1 MPIKSRT
8 MKKRLLLALV
18 AVWGL
23 FAVAVAQQKTT
34 LSANIDGYKR
44 SKIFFDCMQTPEIA
58 QEFHTNPG
66 EEHIY
71 NFECEGLVWINING
85 GTGVILQPGDSLHV
99 DVVYEG
105 KNVKVEYSG
114 TERAVNNNRLVKS
127 IGNLKRSLR
136 YKEQLLG
143 CAALDIKPKSRID
156 DSRKLLEK
164 AKVLVEKSPASDE
177 AKNYVM
183 AMIEYDVY
191 MSFIEYPV
199 MYASVR
205 GLAVE
210 EQEIGDYWNI
220 MDGYVTRGDAES
232 MNCPEYASLLM
243 RYCFFMNEKAAKEKG
258 IAYTMPAVME
268 DMYSELAAFYDGA
281 QRDFVL
287 YTLLRNFII
296 NGREI
301 ERADALYND
310 YVEKYNRN
318 IFYKGILDMLMQ

>member
-1 MPIKSRT
+1 
-8 MKKRLLLALV
+8 MKKRLLFVFASV
-18 AVWGL
+18 
-23 FAVAVAQQKTT
+23 FAVLTTATAQQKTT

-44 SKIFFDCMQTPEIA
+44 SKVFFDCMQTPLIS

-71 NFECEGLVWINING
+71 SFDCDALVWMNING
-85 GTGVILQPGDSLHV
+85 NTGVILQPGDSLHV

-105 KNVKVEYSG
+105 KSAKTTYSG

-127 IGNLKRSLR
+127 IENLKRSLR

-156 DSRKLLEK
+156 DSRVLLEK
-164 AKVLVEKSPASDE
+164 AKALIEKSPASAE

-183 AMIEYDVY
+183 ALIEYDVY
-191 MSFIEYPV
+191 MSFVEYPV

-205 GLAVE
+205 GVPVE

-220 MDGYVTRGDAES
+220 MDGYVVRDDAES
-232 MNCPEYASLLM
+232 MNCSEYASFLM
-243 RYCFFMNEKAAKEKG
+243 RYCFYMNEKAAKEKG
-258 IAYTMPAVME
+258 EAYVMPKMME
-268 DMYSELAAFYDGA
+268 DMYKELAGFYDGA
-281 QRDFVL
+281 PRDFVL
-287 YTLLRNFII
+287 YTLLRNFIL

-301 ERADALYND
+301 ERADVLYKD
-310 YVEKYNRN
+310 YVEKYNSN
-318 IFYKGILDMLMQ
+318 AFYKSILDMLMQ

>member
-1 MPIKSRT
+1 MA
-8 MKKRLLLALV
+8 MKRRFLFVLA
-18 AVWGL
+18 AVLGL
-23 FAVAVAQQKTT
+23 MTTATAQQKTT
-34 LSANIDGYKR
+34 LSAKIDGYQR
-44 SKIFFDCMQTPEIA
+44 SKIYFDCMQTPMIA

-71 NFECEGLVWINING
+71 NFECDDLVWMNING
-85 GTGVILQPGDSLHV
+85 STGVILLPGDSLHV
-99 DVVYEG
+99 NIVYNG

-114 TERAVNNNRLVKS
+114 SERAVNNNRLVKS
-127 IGNLKRSLR
+127 IENLKRSLR

-143 CAALDIKPKSRID
+143 CAALDIKPKDRID
-156 DSRKLLEK
+156 DSRTLLEK
-164 AKVLVEKSPASDE
+164 AKALVEKSPASIE

-183 AMIEYDVY
+183 AMIEYHVY

-210 EQEIGDYWNI
+210 EQEIGDYWSI
-220 MDGYVTRGDAES
+220 MEGYVVRDDAES
-232 MNCPEYASLLM
+232 MNCAEYASLLM
-243 RYCFFMNEKAAKEKG
+243 RYCFYMNEKAAKESG
-258 IAYTMPAVME
+258 EVYAMPNVME
-268 DMYSELAAFYDGA
+268 DMYQELAAFYDGA

-301 ERADALYND
+301 ERADALYKD
-310 YVEKYNRN
+310 YVEQYNIN
-318 IFYKGILDMLMQ
+318 PFYKSIIDMLMQ

>member
-1 MPIKSRT
+1 MT
-8 MKKRLLLALV
+8 MKKKL
-18 AVWGL
+18 L
-23 FAVAVAQQKTT
+23 FAFASAFALIATAPAQQKTT
-34 LSANIDGYKR
+34 LSANIDGYQR
-44 SKIFFDCMQTPEIA
+44 SKVYFDCMQTPLIS

-71 NFECEGLVWINING
+71 NFDCEGVVWMNING
-85 GTGVILQPGDSLHV
+85 STGVILQPGDSLHV
-99 DVVYEG
+99 DVVYNG

-127 IGNLKRSLR
+127 IENLKRSLR

-143 CAALDIKPKSRID
+143 CTALDIKPKSRID
-156 DSRKLLEK
+156 DSRVLLEK
-164 AKVLVEKSPASDE
+164 TKALVEKSPASPE

-183 AMIEYDVY
+183 AMIEYHVY

-220 MDGYVTRGDAES
+220 MDGYATRNDAES

-243 RYCFFMNEKAAKEKG
+243 RYCFFMNERAAKENG
-258 IAYTMPAVME
+258 TAYAMPTVME
-268 DMYSELAAFYDGA
+268 EMYKELAAFYDGQ

-310 YVEKYNRN
+310 YVAKYNSN
-318 IFYKGILDMLMQ
+318 AFYKSILDMLMQ

>member
-1 MPIKSRT
+1 
-8 MKKRLLLALV
+8 MKKRLLFALV
-18 AVWGL
+18 SVFTLLTTAT
-23 FAVAVAQQKTT
+23 AQQKTT
-34 LSANIDGYKR
+34 LSARIDGYQR
-44 SKIFFDCMQTPEIA
+44 SMIYFDCMQTPLIA

-66 EEHIY
+66 EVHVYSFDSE
-71 NFECEGLVWINING
+71 NLVWMTING
-85 GTGVILQPGDSLHV
+85 NAGVMLQPGDSLHV
-99 DVVYEG
+99 DVVYNG

-114 TERAVNNNRLVKS
+114 SERAVNNNRLVKS
-127 IGNLKRSLR
+127 IENLKRSLR

-156 DSRKLLEK
+156 DSRVLLEK
-164 AKVLVEKSPASDE
+164 ARALVEKSQASPE

-183 AMIEYDVY
+183 AMIEYHVY

-220 MDGYVTRGDAES
+220 MDGYVVRGDAES

-243 RYCFFMNEKAAKEKG
+243 RYCFFMNEKAAKEAGK
-258 IAYTMPAVME
+258 AYAMPTMME
-268 DMYSELAAFYDGA
+268 DMYKELAAYYDGA

-287 YTLLRNFII
+287 YTLLRNFIM

-301 ERADALYND
+301 ERADVLYND
-310 YVEKYNRN
+310 YVEKYNSN
-318 IFYKGILDMLMQ
+318 VFYKSIIDMLMQ

>member
-1 MPIKSRT
+1 
-8 MKKRLLLALV
+8 MKKRLLFALV
-18 AVWGL
+18 SVFTLLTTAT
-23 FAVAVAQQKTT
+23 AQQKTT
-34 LSANIDGYKR
+34 LSARIDGYQR
-44 SKIFFDCMQTPEIA
+44 SMIYFDCMQTPLIA

-66 EEHIY
+66 EVHVYSFDSE
-71 NFECEGLVWINING
+71 NLVWMTING
-85 GTGVILQPGDSLHV
+85 NTGVMLQPGDSLHV
-99 DVVYEG
+99 DVVYNG

-114 TERAVNNNRLVKS
+114 SERAVNNNRLVKS
-127 IGNLKRSLR
+127 IENLKRSLR

-143 CAALDIKPKSRID
+143 CAALDIKPKSRVD
-156 DSRKLLEK
+156 DSRVLLEK
-164 AKVLVEKSPASDE
+164 AKALIEKSQASPE

-183 AMIEYDVY
+183 AMIEYHVY

-220 MDGYVTRGDAES
+220 MDGYVVRGDAES

-243 RYCFFMNEKAAKEKG
+243 RYCFFMNEKAAKEAGK
-258 IAYTMPAVME
+258 AYAMPTMME
-268 DMYSELAAFYDGA
+268 DMYKELAAYYDGA

-287 YTLLRNFII
+287 YTLLLNFIM

-301 ERADALYND
+301 ERADVLYND
-310 YVEKYNRN
+310 YVEKYNSN
-318 IFYKGILDMLMQ
+318 VFYKSIIDMLMQ

>member
-1 MPIKSRT
+1 
-8 MKKRLLLALV
+8 MKKRLLFALV
-18 AVWGL
+18 SVFTLLTTAT
-23 FAVAVAQQKTT
+23 AQQKTT
-34 LSANIDGYKR
+34 LSARIDGYQR
-44 SKIFFDCMQTPEIA
+44 SMIYFDCMQTPLIA
-58 QEFHTNPG
+58 QEFYTNPG
-66 EEHIY
+66 EVHVYSFDSE
-71 NFECEGLVWINING
+71 NLVWMTING
-85 GTGVILQPGDSLHV
+85 NAGVMLQPGDSLHV
-99 DVVYEG
+99 DVVYNG

-114 TERAVNNNRLVKS
+114 SERAVNNNRLVKS
-127 IGNLKRSLR
+127 IENLKRSLR

-156 DSRKLLEK
+156 DSRVLLEK
-164 AKVLVEKSPASDE
+164 ARALVEKSQASPE

-183 AMIEYDVY
+183 AMIEYHVY

-220 MDGYVTRGDAES
+220 MDGYAVRGDAES

-243 RYCFFMNEKAAKEKG
+243 RYCFFMNEKAAKEAGK
-258 IAYTMPAVME
+258 AYAMPTMME
-268 DMYSELAAFYDGA
+268 DMYKELAAYYDGA

-287 YTLLRNFII
+287 YTLLRNFIM

-301 ERADALYND
+301 ERADVLYND
-310 YVEKYNRN
+310 YVEKYNSN
-318 IFYKGILDMLMQ
+318 VFYKSIIDMLMQ

>member
-1 MPIKSRT
+1 
-8 MKKRLLLALV
+8 MKKRLLFALV
-18 AVWGL
+18 SVFTLLTTA
-23 FAVAVAQQKTT
+23 AAQQKTT
-34 LSANIDGYKR
+34 LSARIDGYQR
-44 SKIFFDCMQTPEIA
+44 SMIYFDCMQTPLIA

-66 EEHIY
+66 EVHVYSFDSE
-71 NFECEGLVWINING
+71 NLVWMTING
-85 GTGVILQPGDSLHV
+85 STGVMLQPGDSLHV
-99 DVVYEG
+99 DVVYNG

-114 TERAVNNNRLVKS
+114 SERAVNNNRLVKS
-127 IGNLKRSLR
+127 IENLKRSLR

-143 CAALDIKPKSRID
+143 CAALDIKPKSRVD
-156 DSRKLLEK
+156 DSRVLLEK
-164 AKVLVEKSPASDE
+164 AKALIEKSQASPE

-183 AMIEYDVY
+183 AMIEYHVY

-220 MDGYVTRGDAES
+220 MDGYVVRGDAES

-243 RYCFFMNEKAAKEKG
+243 RYCFFMNEKAAKEAGK
-258 IAYTMPAVME
+258 AYAMPTMME
-268 DMYSELAAFYDGA
+268 DMYKELAAYYDGA

-287 YTLLRNFII
+287 YTLLRNFIM

-301 ERADALYND
+301 ERADVLYND
-310 YVEKYNRN
+310 YVEKYNSN
-318 IFYKGILDMLMQ
+318 VFYKSIIDMLMQ

>member
-1 MPIKSRT
+1 
-8 MKKRLLLALV
+8 MKKRLLFALV
-18 AVWGL
+18 SVFTLLTTAT
-23 FAVAVAQQKTT
+23 AQQKTT
-34 LSANIDGYKR
+34 LSARIDGYQR
-44 SKIFFDCMQTPEIA
+44 SMIYFDCMQTPLIA

-66 EEHIY
+66 EVHVYSFDSE
-71 NFECEGLVWINING
+71 NLVWMTING
-85 GTGVILQPGDSLHV
+85 NTGVMLQPGDSLHV
-99 DVVYEG
+99 DVVYNG

-114 TERAVNNNRLVKS
+114 SERAVNNNRLVKS
-127 IGNLKRSLR
+127 IENLKRSLR

-143 CAALDIKPKSRID
+143 CAALDIKPKSRVD
-156 DSRKLLEK
+156 DSRVLLEK
-164 AKVLVEKSPASDE
+164 AKVLIEKSQASPE

-183 AMIEYDVY
+183 AMIEYHVY

-220 MDGYVTRGDAES
+220 MDGYVVRGDAES

-243 RYCFFMNEKAAKEKG
+243 RYCFFMNEKAAKEAGK
-258 IAYTMPAVME
+258 AYAMPTMME
-268 DMYSELAAFYDGA
+268 DMYKELAAYYDGA

-287 YTLLRNFII
+287 YTLLRNFIM

-301 ERADALYND
+301 ERADVLYND
-310 YVEKYNRN
+310 YVEKYNSN
-318 IFYKGILDMLMQ
+318 VFYKSIIDMLMQ

>member
-1 MPIKSRT
+1 
-8 MKKRLLLALV
+8 MKKRLLFALV
-18 AVWGL
+18 SVFTLLTTAT
-23 FAVAVAQQKTT
+23 AQQKTT
-34 LSANIDGYKR
+34 LSARIDGYQR
-44 SKIFFDCMQTPEIA
+44 SMIYFDCMQTPLIA

-66 EEHIY
+66 EVHVYSFDSE
-71 NFECEGLVWINING
+71 NLVWMTING
-85 GTGVILQPGDSLHV
+85 NTGVMLQPGDSLHV
-99 DVVYEG
+99 DVVYNG

-114 TERAVNNNRLVKS
+114 SERAVNNNRLVKS
-127 IGNLKRSLR
+127 IENLKRSLR

-143 CAALDIKPKSRID
+143 CAALDIKPKSRVD
-156 DSRKLLEK
+156 DSRVLLEK
-164 AKVLVEKSPASDE
+164 AKALIEKSQASPE

-183 AMIEYDVY
+183 AMIEYHVY

-220 MDGYVTRGDAES
+220 MDGYAVRGDAES

-243 RYCFFMNEKAAKEKG
+243 RYCFFMNEKAAKEAGK
-258 IAYTMPAVME
+258 AYSMPAMME
-268 DMYSELAAFYDGA
+268 DMYKELAAYYDGA

-287 YTLLRNFII
+287 YTLLRNFIM

-310 YVEKYNRN
+310 YVEKYNSN
-318 IFYKGILDMLMQ
+318 AFYKSIIDMLMQ

>member
-1 MPIKSRT
+1 
-8 MKKRLLLALV
+8 MKKRLLFALV
-18 AVWGL
+18 SVFTLLTTAT
-23 FAVAVAQQKTT
+23 AQQKTT
-34 LSANIDGYKR
+34 LSARIDGYQR
-44 SKIFFDCMQTPEIA
+44 SMIYFDCMQTPLIA

-66 EEHIY
+66 EVHVYSFDSE
-71 NFECEGLVWINING
+71 NLVWMTING
-85 GTGVILQPGDSLHV
+85 STGVMLQPGDSLHV
-99 DVVYEG
+99 DVVYNG

-114 TERAVNNNRLVKS
+114 SERAVNNNRLVKS
-127 IGNLKRSLR
+127 IENLKRSLR

-143 CAALDIKPKSRID
+143 CAALDIKPKSRVD
-156 DSRKLLEK
+156 DSRVLLEK
-164 AKVLVEKSPASDE
+164 AKALIEKSQASPE

-183 AMIEYDVY
+183 AMIEYHVY

-220 MDGYVTRGDAES
+220 MDGYVVRGDAES

-243 RYCFFMNEKAAKEKG
+243 RYCFFMNEKAAKEAGK
-258 IAYTMPAVME
+258 AYAMPTMME
-268 DMYSELAAFYDGA
+268 DMYKELAAYYDGA

-287 YTLLRNFII
+287 YTLLRNFIM

-301 ERADALYND
+301 ERADVLYND
-310 YVEKYNRN
+310 YVEKYNSN
-318 IFYKGILDMLMQ
+318 VFYKSIIDMLMQ

>member
-1 MPIKSRT
+1 
-8 MKKRLLLALV
+8 MKKRLLFALV
-18 AVWGL
+18 SVFTLLTTAT
-23 FAVAVAQQKTT
+23 AQQKTT
-34 LSANIDGYKR
+34 LSARIDGYQR
-44 SKIFFDCMQTPEIA
+44 SMIYFDCIQTPLIA

-66 EEHIY
+66 EVHVYSFDSE
-71 NFECEGLVWINING
+71 NLVWMTING
-85 GTGVILQPGDSLHV
+85 NTGVMLQPGDSLHV
-99 DVVYEG
+99 DVVYNG

-114 TERAVNNNRLVKS
+114 SERAVNNNRLVKS
-127 IGNLKRSLR
+127 IENLKRSLR

-143 CAALDIKPKSRID
+143 CAALDIKPKSRVD
-156 DSRKLLEK
+156 DSRVLLEK
-164 AKVLVEKSPASDE
+164 AKALIEKSQASPE

-183 AMIEYDVY
+183 AMIEYHVY

-220 MDGYVTRGDAES
+220 MDGYVVRGDAES

-243 RYCFFMNEKAAKEKG
+243 RYCFFMNEKAAKEAGK
-258 IAYTMPAVME
+258 AYAMPTMME
-268 DMYSELAAFYDGA
+268 DMYKELAAYYDGA

-287 YTLLRNFII
+287 YTLLRNFIM

-301 ERADALYND
+301 ERADVLYND
-310 YVEKYNRN
+310 YVEKYNSN
-318 IFYKGILDMLMQ
+318 VFYKSIIDMLMQ

>member
-1 MPIKSRT
+1 M
-8 MKKRLLLALV
+8 V
-18 AVWGL
+18 
-23 FAVAVAQQKTT
+23 
-34 LSANIDGYKR
+34 Y
-44 SKIFFDCMQTPEIA
+44 FDCVQTPLIA
-58 QEFHTNPG
+58 QEFYTNPG

-71 NFECEGLVWINING
+71 SFECDRLICMTING
-85 GTGVILQPGDSLHV
+85 RTSVLLQPGDSLHV
-99 DVVYEG
+99 NIVYEG

-127 IGNLKRSLR
+127 IENLKRSLR

-156 DSRKLLEK
+156 DSRVLLEK
-164 AKVLVEKSPASDE
+164 AKALVEKSPASPE

-183 AMIEYDVY
+183 AMVEYHVY

-220 MDGYVTRGDAES
+220 MDGYAVRSDAES

-243 RYCFFMNEKAAKEKG
+243 RYCFFMNEKAAKESS
-258 IAYTMPAVME
+258 AEYAMPTMME
-268 DMYSELAAFYDGA
+268 DMYKELAAFYGGE

-301 ERADALYND
+301 ERADALYAD
-310 YVEKYNRN
+310 YIEKYNSN
-318 IFYKGILDMLMQ
+318 AFYKSILDMLMQ

>member
-1 MPIKSRT
+1 
-8 MKKRLLLALV
+8 MKKRLLFAIVSVFALLAT
-18 AVWGL
+18 AT
-23 FAVAVAQQKTT
+23 AQQKTT
-34 LSANIDGYKR
+34 LSATIDGYKR
-44 SKIFFDCMQTPEIA
+44 SKVFFDCMQTPLIS

-66 EEHIY
+66 EVHVY
-71 NFECEGLVWINING
+71 SFDSDNLVWMTING
-85 GTGVILQPGDSLHV
+85 STGVMLQPGDSLHV

-105 KNVKVEYSG
+105 KNVKVNYSG

-127 IGNLKRSLR
+127 IENLKRSLR

-156 DSRKLLEK
+156 DSRVLLEK
-164 AKVLVEKSPASDE
+164 ARALVEKSQASPE

-183 AMIEYDVY
+183 AMIEYHVY

-220 MDGYVTRGDAES
+220 MDGYAVRGDAES

-243 RYCFFMNEKAAKEKG
+243 RYCFFMNEKAAKEAGK
-258 IAYTMPAVME
+258 AYSMPAMME
-268 DMYSELAAFYDGA
+268 DMYKELAAYYDGA

-287 YTLLRNFII
+287 YTLLRNFIM

-310 YVEKYNRN
+310 YVEKYNSN
-318 IFYKGILDMLMQ
+318 AFYKSIIDMLMQ

>member
-1 MPIKSRT
+1 
-8 MKKRLLLALV
+8 MKKRVLSILV

-23 FAVAVAQQKTT
+23 LTIATAQQKTT
-34 LSANIDGYKR
+34 LSAGIDGYKR
-44 SKIFFDCMQTPEIA
+44 SKVFFDCMQTPMIS

-66 EEHIY
+66 EEHVY
-71 NFECEGLVWINING
+71 NFECENIVWMNING

-105 KNVKVEYSG
+105 KNAKVTYSG

-127 IGNLKRSLR
+127 IENLKRSLR

-143 CAALDIKPKSRID
+143 CAALDIKPKDRIS
-156 DSRKLLEK
+156 DSRVLLEK
-164 AKVLVEKSPASDE
+164 AKALVEKSPASPE

-183 AMIEYDVY
+183 AMVEYHVY

-205 GLAVE
+205 GAAIE
-210 EQEIGDYWNI
+210 EQEIGDYWSI
-220 MDGYVTRGDAES
+220 MDGYAVRGDAES

-243 RYCFFMNEKAAKEKG
+243 RYCFFMNEKVAKENG
-258 IAYTMPAVME
+258 AEYAMPTMME
-268 DMYSELAAFYDGA
+268 EMYKELAAFYEGP

-301 ERADALYND
+301 ERADALYAD
-310 YVEKYNRN
+310 YIEKYNSN
-318 IFYKGILDMLMQ
+318 AFYKSILDMLMQ

>member
-1 MPIKSRT
+1 
-8 MKKRLLLALV
+8 MKKRVLLAFV
-18 AVWGL
+18 ALCGL
-23 FAVAVAQQKTT
+23 FGVATAQQKTT

-44 SKIFFDCMQTPEIA
+44 SKVFFDCMQTPLIS

-71 NFECEGLVWINING
+71 NFDCENIVWMNING
-85 GTGVILQPGDSLHV
+85 STGVILQPGDSLHV
-99 DVVYEG
+99 NIVYEG

-127 IGNLKRSLR
+127 IENLKRSLR

-156 DSRKLLEK
+156 DSRVLLEK
-164 AKVLVEKSPASDE
+164 AKALVEKSPASPE

-183 AMIEYDVY
+183 AMVEDHVY

-220 MDGYVTRGDAES
+220 MDGYAVRGDAES

-243 RYCFFMNEKAAKEKG
+243 RYCFFMNEKAAKESG
-258 IAYTMPAVME
+258 AEYAMPTMME
-268 DMYSELAAFYDGA
+268 DMYKELAAFYGGE

-301 ERADALYND
+301 ERADALYAD
-310 YVEKYNRN
+310 YIEKYNSN
-318 IFYKGILDMLMQ
+318 AFYKSILDMLMQ

>member
-1 MPIKSRT
+1 
-8 MKKRLLLALV
+8 MKKRLLLFVSVFALLST
-18 AVWGL
+18 AT
-23 FAVAVAQQKTT
+23 AQQKTT

-44 SKIFFDCMQTPEIA
+44 SKIFFDCMQTPLIS

-71 NFECEGLVWINING
+71 NFECGSLVWMNVNG
-85 GTGVILQPGDSLHV
+85 STGVILQPGDSLHI

-114 TERAVNNNRLVKS
+114 SERAINNNRLVKS
-127 IGNLKRSLR
+127 IENLKRSLR

-143 CAALDIKPKSRID
+143 CAALDIKPKDRIS
-156 DSRKLLEK
+156 DSRVLLEK
-164 AKVLVEKSPASDE
+164 AKALVEKSPASPE

-183 AMIEYDVY
+183 AMIEYHVY

-199 MYASVR
+199 MYSSVR

-210 EQEIGDYWNI
+210 EQEIGDYWSI
-220 MDGYVTRGDAES
+220 MDGYVARNDAES
-232 MNCPEYASLLM
+232 MICPEYASLLM
-243 RYCFFMNEKAAKEKG
+243 RYCFFMNEKAAKENG
-258 IAYTMPAVME
+258 AEYAMPTMME
-268 DMYSELAAFYDGA
+268 EMYKELAAFYDGQ

-301 ERADALYND
+301 ERADVLYND
-310 YVEKYNRN
+310 YVEKYNSN
-318 IFYKGILDMLMQ
+318 EFYKSIIDMLMQ

>member
-1 MPIKSRT
+1 
-8 MKKRLLLALV
+8 MKKRLLFALV
-18 AVWGL
+18 SVFTLLTTAT
-23 FAVAVAQQKTT
+23 AQQKTT
-34 LSANIDGYKR
+34 LSARIDGYQR
-44 SKIFFDCMQTPEIA
+44 SMIYFDCMQTPLIA

-66 EEHIY
+66 EVHVYSFDSE
-71 NFECEGLVWINING
+71 NLVWMTING
-85 GTGVILQPGDSLHV
+85 NAGVMLQPGDSLHV
-99 DVVYEG
+99 DVVYNG

-114 TERAVNNNRLVKS
+114 SERAVNNNRLVKS
-127 IGNLKRSLR
+127 IENLKRSLR

-143 CAALDIKPKSRID
+143 CAALDIKPKSRVD
-156 DSRKLLEK
+156 DSRVLLEK
-164 AKVLVEKSPASDE
+164 AKALIEKSQASPE

-183 AMIEYDVY
+183 AMIEYHVY

-220 MDGYVTRGDAES
+220 MDGYVVRGDAES

-243 RYCFFMNEKAAKEKG
+243 RYCFFMNEKAAKEAGK
-258 IAYTMPAVME
+258 AYAMPTMME
-268 DMYSELAAFYDGA
+268 DMYKELAAYYDGA

-287 YTLLRNFII
+287 YTLLRNFIM

-301 ERADALYND
+301 ERADVLYND
-310 YVEKYNRN
+310 YVEKYNSN
-318 IFYKGILDMLMQ
+318 VFYKSIIDMLMQ

>member
-1 MPIKSRT
+1 
-8 MKKRLLLALV
+8 MKKRLLFAFV

-23 FAVAVAQQKTT
+23 FTFAAAQQKTT
-34 LSANIDGYKR
+34 LSANVDGYKR
-44 SKIFFDCMQTPEIA
+44 SKVFFDCMQTPLIS

-71 NFECEGLVWINING
+71 NFDCENIVWMNING
-85 GTGVILQPGDSLHV
+85 STGVILLPGDSLHV
-99 DVVYEG
+99 NVVYEG

-127 IGNLKRSLR
+127 IENLKRSLR

-143 CAALDIKPKSRID
+143 CAALDIKPKNRID
-156 DSRKLLEK
+156 DSRVLLEK
-164 AKVLVEKSPASDE
+164 AKALIEKSPASPE

-183 AMIEYDVY
+183 AMVEYHVY

-210 EQEIGDYWNI
+210 EQEIGDYWSI
-220 MDGYVTRGDAES
+220 MDGYALRGDAES

-243 RYCFFMNEKAAKEKG
+243 RYCFFMNEKAAKDSG
-258 IAYTMPAVME
+258 TAYAMPTMME
-268 DMYSELAAFYDGA
+268 DMYKELAAFYNGE

-301 ERADALYND
+301 ERADALYSD
-310 YVEKYNRN
+310 YIEKYNSN
-318 IFYKGILDMLMQ
+318 AFYKGILEMLMQ